1 MTRAD
6 LHLHSCLSPC
16 GSLELSPAVLVRLAK
31 ARGLQTVA
39 LTDHNSCRN
48 SAVMARLCDEAG
60 LGCLHGLEACTVEEI
75 HCLCLFDTL
84 RPALELSDFLHACL
98 PDILCV
104 REKMGDQVV
113 VNEKDEVE
121 DWEDRY
127 LGSGAAITLT
137 DLCEHVQKAGGLFI
151 PAHIDRPSFSL
162 LSQLGRIPDLPF
174 SAVEV
179 SRFYD
184 LAADP
189 LKVVGRFPIIG
200 NSDSHLPD
208 QIGTRF
214 TVYADDVL
222 SAAAFHPIRI
232 ESAG

>member
-1 MTRAD
+1 MIRAD

-16 GSLELSPAVLVRLAK
+16 GSLELSPAALVRLAK
-31 ARGLQTVA
+31 ARGLQAVA

-48 SAVMARLCDEAG
+48 SAVMARLCVEAG

-75 HCLCLFDTL
+75 HALCLFDTL
-84 RPALELSDFLHACL
+84 EPALELSDFIHAAL

-113 VNEKDEVE
+113 VNELDEIVE
-121 DWEDRY
+121 WEDRY

-137 DLCEHVQKAGGLFI
+137 DLCEKVLKAGGLFI
-151 PAHIDRPSFSL
+151 PSHIDRGRNSL
-162 LSQLGRIPDLPF
+162 SSQLGRIPELPF

-179 SRFYD
+179 SPFYD

-189 LKVVGRFPIIG
+189 LKVVGRFPLIG
-200 NSDSHLPD
+200 NSDSHIPD
-208 QIGTRF
+208 QIGSRWTE
-214 TVYADDVL
+214 YAGDTL
-222 SAAAFHPIRI
+222 STAVFHPLRI
-232 ESAG
+232 KS